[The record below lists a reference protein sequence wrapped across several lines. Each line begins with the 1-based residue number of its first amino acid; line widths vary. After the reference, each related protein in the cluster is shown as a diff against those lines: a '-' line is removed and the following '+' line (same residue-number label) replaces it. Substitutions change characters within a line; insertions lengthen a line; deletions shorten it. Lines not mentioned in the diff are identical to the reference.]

1 MKLTKTQLLKIIEEE
16 IVNERCQ
23 KGYKTHPTRKTKVM
37 FGRKYRNCVKA
48 ESVELDEA
56 TQGEMAMEE
65 LNKTIHAGLL
75 DRGKDN
81 DRYDALIKAADV
93 VEDELARV
101 LKDIYPGSGKPSLN
115 IQPISYRILQFDVF
129 TPDHVE
135 FNIEAIP
142 SRGGDATIYNLK
154 VEFPFGDDQL
164 EDEKYDA
171 IKKLRGGHGNIKSI
185 KGILNLI
192 KQGGS
197 LYKSQ
202 TGSLA
207 AEPEA
212 QAQLPF
218 GESKMKKI
226 TKSKLNAIIKEE
238 IQNVVGSL
246 QEDVEKY
253 RRNNKEYVYAVA
265 LITDAILAGKL
276 GEPSDE
282 GEIKRI
288 NKVFKGYQ
296 ESGQIP
302 MFKGGHDRAAVSFIH
317 KLTKAAPEAMK
328 KLGLKVGSRGAG
340 VIVAAKNFKQSQAA
354 KPAAPA
360 APEKKKG
367 FFGKMLGR

>member
-1 MKLTKTQLLKIIEEE
+1 MKKRR
-16 IVNERCQ
+16 VRRVFRD
-23 KGYKTHPTRKTKVM
+23 KG
-37 FGRKYRNCVKA
+37 CVT
-48 ESVELDEA
+48 EA
-56 TQGEMAMEE
+56 TQGEMAMDE

-81 DRYDALIKAADV
+81 DRYDALVKAADV
-93 VEDELARV
+93 VEDELTRV
-101 LKDIYPGSGKPSLN
+101 LKDVYPGSGKPSLN

-185 KGILNLI
+185 KGVLNLI

-202 TGSLA
+202 TGPLA

-238 IQNVVGSL
+238 IENVIGSL
-246 QEDVEKY
+246 QEAEGLTEV
-253 RRNNKEYVYAVA
+253 
-265 LITDAILAGKL
+265 G
-276 GEPSDE
+276 E
-282 GEIKRI
+282 GERI
-288 NKVFKGYQ
+288 RQQNFGYVRAVVNILNAVLKGHVSEDGQPPDNPTRLKKIQKTFQ
-296 ESGQIP
+296 ELRDTGKSLNFRGSGEKSGITVHAEKIFLPALQNA
-302 MFKGGHDRAAVSFIH
+302 D
-317 KLTKAAPEAMK
+317 PEVMK
-328 KLGLKVGSRGAG
+328 KLGLRAGGANSG
-340 VIVAAKNFKQSQAA
+340 ASVSLFDPLHGNSDALARLKPKKAEPEA
-354 KPAAPA
+354 KPGLLKRGLKAIGLGNR
-360 APEKKKG
+360 PEDY
-367 FFGKMLGR
+367 